1 MVEEDKEA
9 PVDGPALLLES
20 KQVWSVGREGGRERQ
35 RLSLISGKEPQCTY
49 IHVHV
54 HEEYMSHRCVCGGC

>member
-20 KQVWSVGREGGRERQ
+20 EQVWSVGREGGRERQ
-35 RLSLISGKEPQCTY
+35 RRERVEAVGLLQSQVPVST
-49 IHVHV
+49 
-54 HEEYMSHRCVCGGC
+54 